1 MHILRL
7 KFCNSRL
14 WLLIS
19 GWIED
24 VKMMNWGMW
33 PYLRLRESSR
43 FPGLHRLYKAFSIS
57 QVLSIYKRPD
67 LGKVIDSSG
76 ELIIH
81 LNWFVEKAPESPQE

>member
-14 WLLIS
+14 WLVIS

-24 VKMMNWGMW
+24 VKMTNWRMW
-33 PYLRLRESSR
+33 PYLRLWECSR
-43 FPGLHRLYKAFSIS
+43 FPVLHCLCAAFSIS
-57 QVLSIYKRPD
+57 QVLSIYKGPD